1 MQDANITCPHCNGV
15 IRLDETLA
23 GPLIAE
29 TRKAFDAQIAAMQTA
44 VAEREASAARQMIEA
59 ATARAEAEE
68 HIAKAVAAERIR
80 IAEAERT
87 SARAA
92 AAAEIDALHLR
103 DAEMSAKLTEAQ
115 AAQAAAMLKERALD
129 DRARELDLTI
139 QKGVSEQSEAIRA
152 KARADATE
160 AERLKLAEREKTI
173 EDMRRQID
181 EMKRKA
187 EQGSQQLQG
196 EVLELSLESALQ
208 ARFPHDRIEPVAKGT
223 VGADIIQHV
232 LTASGTACGAIL
244 WEVKRTKAWS
254 PGWLPKLR
262 DDQRATG
269 ATLAVLLSDVLP
281 AGITT
286 FDLIDGV
293 WVGHTRM
300 GEALALVLRQSLVDV
315 QATRIAQDGQATKTE
330 MVYAYLTGPRF
341 RQRIEAIAERFT
353 DMQDDLR
360 REMRATQRL
369 WARRDQQIA
378 AVVTATVGLY
388 GDVQG
393 IAGSAVA
400 DIPAL
405 DFVPPALEEDG
416 GAGA

>member
-1 MQDANITCPHCNGV
+1 MQDATITCPHCRGT

-23 GPLIAE
+23 GPLVAE
-29 TRKAFDAQIAAMQTA
+29 TRSAFEAQIAAMQA
-44 VAEREASAARQMIEA
+44 AMAEREAAAARQMIEA
-59 ATARAEAEE
+59 AAARAEIDENVAMKVAEERARIAEDERKAARAEAATE
-68 HIAKAVAAERIR
+68 VQ
-80 IAEAERT
+80 
-87 SARAA
+87 
-92 AAAEIDALHLR
+92 ALRLR
-103 DAEMSAKLTEAQ
+103 DAEMAAKLTEAQ
-115 AAQAAAMLKERALD
+115 AAQAAAMVRERALA
-129 DRARELDLTI
+129 DREREMGLTI
-139 QKGVSEQSEAIRA
+139 QKAIAEGAEAIRA
-152 KARADATE
+152 KAQAE
-160 AERLKLAEREKTI
+160 AVEGERLKLAEREKTI
-173 EDMRRQID
+173 EDMKRQLD
-181 EMKRKA
+181 ETRRKA

-196 EVLELSLESALQ
+196 EVLELSLEAALQ

-223 VGADIIQHV
+223 VGADIVQHV
-232 LTASGTACGAIL
+232 LTASGTACGTIL

-254 PGWLPKLR
+254 PAWLPKLR

-269 ATLAVLLSDVLP
+269 ATLAVLLSEALP
-281 AGITT
+281 ADVTT
-286 FDLIDGV
+286 FDLIDGI

-405 DFVPPALEEDG
+405 DLAPPALEEDG